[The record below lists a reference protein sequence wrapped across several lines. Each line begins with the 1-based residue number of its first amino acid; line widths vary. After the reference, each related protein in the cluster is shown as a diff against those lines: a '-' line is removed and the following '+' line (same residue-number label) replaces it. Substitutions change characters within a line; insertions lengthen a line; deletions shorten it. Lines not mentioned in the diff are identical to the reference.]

1 MNEEEIKKKI
11 RKYTTLRLSI
21 LFIGVVSIMF
31 AFSYR
36 SYVPLILLV
45 WVLGATIVYEE
56 KKKELGL

>member
-36 SYVPLILLV
+36 SYVAFSLLV
-45 WVLGATIVYEE
+45 LGLLAMIVYDE